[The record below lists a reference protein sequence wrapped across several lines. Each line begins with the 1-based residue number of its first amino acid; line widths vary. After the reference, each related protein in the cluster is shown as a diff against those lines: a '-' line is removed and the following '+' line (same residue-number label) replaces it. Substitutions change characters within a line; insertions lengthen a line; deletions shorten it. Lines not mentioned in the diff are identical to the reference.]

1 MQIFDGNT
9 KDVEIAVLLKYM
21 SNFGRT
27 LEMTLINCEINVILT
42 WSSTYVIT
50 KSTGAGSSAMTDT
63 KRFVRIVI
71 LCFKI
76 TVNWN
81 KY

>member
-9 KDVEIAVLLKYM
+9 KDVEMAVLLKYM

-42 WSSTYVIT
+42 
-50 KSTGAGSSAMTDT
+50 
-63 KRFVRIVI
+63 
-71 LCFKI
+71 
-76 TVNWN
+76 
-81 KY
+81 